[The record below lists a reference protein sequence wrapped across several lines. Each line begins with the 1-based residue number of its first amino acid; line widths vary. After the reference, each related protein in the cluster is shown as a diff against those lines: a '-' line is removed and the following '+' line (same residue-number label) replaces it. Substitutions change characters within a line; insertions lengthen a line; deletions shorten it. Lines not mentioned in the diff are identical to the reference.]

1 LTMRITIKVS
11 TVAAV
16 GATTEVRRCTD
27 TMLLLFHG
35 HFFLFWLLLFLFLSD
50 ILKQAWKR
58 EDPKDKKV
66 EEEESGTPVLASKS
80 M

>member
-1 LTMRITIKVS
+1 MTMRITIKVS

-16 GATTEVRRCTD
+16 GATTEVRRCTY
-27 TMLLLFHG
+27 TL
-35 HFFLFWLLLFLFLSD
+35 LLLFLFLSD

-58 EDPKDKKV
+58 EDPKDKK
-66 EEEESGTPVLASKS
+66 EEEESGTGTPVLASKS

>member
-1 LTMRITIKVS
+1 MRITIKVS

-35 HFFLFWLLLFLFLSD
+35 HFFCLLVVVVSFFIRYSKTSLE
-50 ILKQAWKR
+50 KR
-58 EDPKDKKV
+58 GPKR
-66 EEEESGTPVLASKS
+66 
-80 M
+80 

>member
-1 LTMRITIKVS
+1 MTMRITIKVS

-16 GATTEVRRCTD
+16 GATTEVRRCTN
-27 TMLLLFHG
+27 TL
-35 HFFLFWLLLFLFLSD
+35 LLLFLFLSD

-58 EDPKDKKV
+58 EDPKDKK

>member
-1 LTMRITIKVS
+1 MGI
-11 TVAAV
+11 
-16 GATTEVRRCTD
+16 
-27 TMLLLFHG
+27 
-35 HFFLFWLLLFLFLSD
+35 FFAFWLLLFLFLSD

>member
-1 LTMRITIKVS
+1 MTMRITIKVS

-27 TMLLLFHG
+27 TL
-35 HFFLFWLLLFLFLSD
+35 LLLFLFLSD

-58 EDPKDKKV
+58 EDPKDKK